1 MFTYRTSSV
10 ARERESE
17 QDISSLI
24 SILNMLPDTKPSVW
38 QPGISVV
45 SCFTVKWLRVMELP
59 LKPLPYKTGHL
70 LRRQSAFFFLRLNEI
85 SWPRNYVLTGRRR
98 EPVKWAHNKSFSLKS
113 LIVYNSRAERILQ
126 DYKKKERKGFLVEK
140 KRIRIIRCV

>member
-70 LRRQSAFFFLRLNEI
+70 LRRQIVGEQQSSITPHTTDLCSFLLTHIQRKSRLAFTFINAACEEA
-85 SWPRNYVLTGRRR
+85 G
-98 EPVKWAHNKSFSLKS
+98 
-113 LIVYNSRAERILQ
+113 
-126 DYKKKERKGFLVEK
+126 
-140 KRIRIIRCV
+140 